1 MLHKGAVGAALSCER
16 AAATGCERGAM
27 PVECQESPVLAG
39 SAALVASGAMILY
52 FAEPSTY
59 GKHWILEPGASSL
72 PAGAAWFLQ
81 ELPSFIVSAGI
92 LAWQPG
98 SLFGPPGTVLLG
110 LFCAHYFHR

>member
-1 MLHKGAVGAALSCER
+1 
-16 AAATGCERGAM
+16 M